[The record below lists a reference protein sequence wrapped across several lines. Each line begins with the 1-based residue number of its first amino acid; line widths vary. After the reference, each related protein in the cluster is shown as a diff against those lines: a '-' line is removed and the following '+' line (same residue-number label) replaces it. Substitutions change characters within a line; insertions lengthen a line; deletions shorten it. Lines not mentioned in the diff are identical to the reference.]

1 MYKCLY
7 YMYIYIKVVLN
18 QGDFQLP
25 LQIGFPE
32 EISSAQVQTLHYTMM
47 MILSLGTPPP

>member
-1 MYKCLY
+1 MYY
-7 YMYIYIKVVLN
+7 RFARVHNRQYEEPPRQPDRADAVVVLN

-32 EISSAQVQTLHYTMM
+32 EISSAQV
-47 MILSLGTPPP
+47 